1 MVTVGCLV
9 VNAAAVS
16 EPLPSDVDRQT
27 KQLFMA
33 PPLSP
38 LAGYNYYL
46 PYGMGMPSAG
56 GFYPFRFASWPY
68 PLGNLYKKS
77 IIINLIVLIHFII
90 DNAETRC

>member
-1 MVTVGCLV
+1 MVGSLV

-33 PPLSP
+33 PPPSP
-38 LAGYNYYL
+38 LGYNYYL

-56 GFYPFRFASWPY
+56 GFYPFRLASWPY
-68 PLGNLYKKS
+68 PLGNLYFKK
-77 IIINLIVLIHFII
+77 FII
-90 DNAETRC
+90 H

>member
-1 MVTVGCLV
+1 MVGSLV

-33 PPLSP
+33 PPPSP
-38 LAGYNYYL
+38 LGYNYYL

-68 PLGNLYKKS
+68 PLGNSY
-77 IIINLIVLIHFII
+77 
-90 DNAETRC
+90 

>member
-1 MVTVGCLV
+1 

-33 PPLSP
+33 PSLSP